1 MKTRAVLFAGLIALA
16 GCETEVVVHMYPKGR
31 SGETF
36 EPKVT
41 NEKKLLDRV
50 EKEPKDAK
58 GWFELG
64 DYYECGLELD
74 KAVSA
79 YERGNDLLL
88 LEPSKFTGGH
98 YVLARIYLRLQE
110 YDRSIAHLGEIFKLE
125 PKDPGAAIL
134 NPHFREA
141 HYLRGAIYFLN
152 EQYRPAKREFERF
165 MALGGSEGRVEEWL
179 DKIQVAGD

>member
-1 MKTRAVLFAGLIALA
+1 MKLRLLLLAGFIALA
-16 GCETEVVVHMYPKGR
+16 GCETEVVVHIKPYGKAGDP
-31 SGETF
+31 F

-41 NEKKLLDRV
+41 NEKKLLDRT
-50 EKEPKDAK
+50 EKDPRDAK

-64 DYYECGLELD
+64 DYYERGLELD

-79 YERGNDLLL
+79 YERGNDLL
-88 LEPSKFTGGH
+88 EAGKFTGGD

-110 YDRSIAHLGEIFKLE
+110 YDRSIAHLNAIFKLE
-125 PKDPGAAIL
+125 PKDPSSAIL

-141 HYLRGAIYFLN
+141 HYLRGAIYYLS

-179 DKIQVAGD
+179 DKIQVAGDQ